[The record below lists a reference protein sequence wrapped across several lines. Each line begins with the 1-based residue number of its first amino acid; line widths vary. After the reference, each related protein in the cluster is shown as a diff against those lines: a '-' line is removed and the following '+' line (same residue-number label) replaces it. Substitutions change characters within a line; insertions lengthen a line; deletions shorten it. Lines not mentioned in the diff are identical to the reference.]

1 MQEQHVGI
9 IGWQKNSFID
19 YPGTIATVLFFKGC
33 NLRCPWCHNPD
44 IVFGKLPEIDFAI
57 IEQFV
62 HKRRSVIH
70 GVVLTG
76 GEPTLHSSLEMVAV
90 RIRQAGMKIKL
101 DTNGLNPESV
111 RKISPDYCAL
121 DIKTSID
128 KYDMVGCKLCDS
140 EKRIRES
147 IDIVRSMGEHA
158 EIRIT
163 VVEPYINEKVICETG
178 IMINGVSKVYLQRFK
193 NSGALV
199 NGDAVSNHHVTDETL
214 AKYREILL
222 ENVSCCEIR
231 NS

>member
-44 IVFGKLPEIDFAI
+44 IVFSKLPEMDFDV
-57 IEQFV
+57 IEQFI
-62 HKRRSVIH
+62 HKRRSVIN

-76 GEPTLHSSLEMVAV
+76 GEPTLHSSLEMVAE
-90 RIRQAGMKIKL
+90 RIRRTGMKIKL
-101 DTNGLNPESV
+101 DTNGLNPESI
-111 RKISPDYCAL
+111 RKIAPDYCAL
-121 DIKTSID
+121 DIKTSLD
-128 KYDMVGCKLCDS
+128 RYDLVGCTLSDAGN
-140 EKRIRES
+140 RIHKS
-147 IDIVRSMGEHA
+147 IDIVRSMGENA

-163 VVEPYINEKVICETG
+163 VVEPYINEQVICETG
-178 IMINGVSKVYLQRFK
+178 SVIKGVSKVYLQRFK

-199 NGDAVSNHHVTDETL
+199 NGNAISNQCVTDETL
-214 AKYREILL
+214 ARYREILL
-222 ENVSCCEIR
+222 KNVSCCEIR

>member
-44 IVFGKLPEIDFAI
+44 IVFSKLPEIDFNE

-62 HKRRSVIH
+62 QKRRAVIH

-76 GEPTLHSSLEMVAV
+76 GEPTLHSSLEMVAE

-101 DTNGLNPESV
+101 DTNGLNPEV
-111 RKISPDYCAL
+111 IRKIAPDYCAL
-121 DIKTSID
+121 DIKTSLDNYSSI
-128 KYDMVGCKLCDS
+128 GCKLSDS
-140 EKRIRES
+140 KKRILES
-147 IDIVRSMGEHA
+147 IDIVHTMGDNA

-163 VVEPYINEKVICETG
+163 VVEPYINEQVIRETG
-178 IMINGVSKVYLQRFK
+178 KVINGVSKAYLQRFK

-199 NGDAVSNHHVTDETL
+199 NSDAIGSQHVTDEMIAT
-214 AKYREILL
+214 YRDILL
-222 ENVSCCEIR
+222 ESVSFCEIR
-231 NS
+231 NG

>member
-1 MQEQHVGI
+1 MQEQYVGI

-44 IVFGKLPEIDFAI
+44 IVFSKLPEIDFNE
-57 IEQFV
+57 IEQFI
-62 HKRRSVIH
+62 HKRRAVIN

-76 GEPTLHSSLEMVAV
+76 GEPTLHSSLEMVAE
-90 RIRQAGMKIKL
+90 RIRRTGMKIKL
-101 DTNGLNPESV
+101 DTNGLNPDAV

-121 DIKTSID
+121 DIKTSLD
-128 KYDMVGCKLCDS
+128 KYDSIGCKLNDS

-163 VVEPYINEKVICETG
+163 VVEPYINEQVICETG
-178 IMINGVSKVYLQRFK
+178 SAINGVSKVYLQRFK

-199 NGDAVSNHHVTDETL
+199 NGDAINNQCVTDETL
-214 AKYREILL
+214 TRYREILL
-222 ENVSCCEIR
+222 NNVSYCEIR

>member
-44 IVFGKLPEIDFAI
+44 IVFSKLPEIDFSL
-57 IEQFV
+57 IEQFIQ
-62 HKRRSVIH
+62 KRRTVIH

-76 GEPTLHSSLEMVAV
+76 GEPTLHSSLEMVV
-90 RIRQAGMKIKL
+90 SSFRMAGMKIKL
-101 DTNGLNPESV
+101 DTNGLNPETI
-111 RKISPDYCAL
+111 RKITPDYCAL
-121 DIKTSID
+121 DIKTSLDNYSSI
-128 KYDMVGCKLCDS
+128 GCKLNDS
-140 EKRIRES
+140 KKRILES
-147 IDIVRSMGEHA
+147 IEIIRSMGENA

-163 VVEPYINEKVICETG
+163 VVEPYINEQVIHETGKVIQ
-178 IMINGVSKVYLQRFK
+178 GVSNVYLQRFK

-199 NGDAVSNHHVTDETL
+199 NSDIIGCQTVTDETL

-222 ENVSCCEIR
+222 EDVADCKIR